1 MARRIKRAMDVF
13 VAAASLVLAAPLM
26 MLVAVVVRASSRGP
40 AIFTQRRVGKR
51 GRPFSIHKF
60 RTMVETRNPGGQL
73 LPDSERLTSVGRWLR
88 RSSIDELPQLWD
100 VLVGELSLV
109 GPRPLP
115 LHYYSSLTERETL
128 RHAVEPGITGWAQ
141 IRGRNE
147 ASWDQRLA
155 DDVWYVENWSIR
167 LDLFILWKTLLM
179 VATGRGVVVDPHSA
193 MKDLDEERAS
203 RMPAR

>member
-155 DDVWYVENWSIR
+155 DDVWYVENWSLR